1 MLAIPLIDA
10 GLFGQDPQV
19 PPTAEVYTEQ
29 TFRFLALPELW
40 VLGLVIIPGILLF
53 AWWCYGGLA
62 RLERRDRIVLSVVR
76 GLALLLCLVA
86 LFEPAF
92 ELIRYSTVRSQVHV
106 VVDDTASM
114 GRKDTYTD
122 PAQRAALAKAAG
134 VGDVSGLTRAELVA
148 KVLHRPQGLLDQ
160 LQSNHDLRLF
170 KFVRKP
176 IPVGSFSELTAR
188 GPRSPIGDALDLHL
202 GAAGATNVDAVILV
216 SDGRSN
222 VGQSPV
228 DVAGKFRGNDLPIFT
243 IGVGD
248 PNPPRN
254 VRITGPGG
262 PREALRLEEV
272 GFDVTVSAEG
282 NLAGRTVTVTLHGAR
297 DGGQSQVL
305 ETTTTTLLADGEPA
319 KVRLFRAF
327 EDAGDWTLRFEVTA
341 LPEETTTDDN
351 VDVRFLR
358 VNDERIRVLYVDGY
372 PRWDY
377 RYVKNALL
385 RVDPSIEAQVYLF
398 DASRDFIQEHSKHL
412 EPLREL
418 PRTKE
423 ELFKYHVVLLGDVLP
438 EQLAPT
444 EDRRQE
450 WLQLLT
456 QFVEY
461 GGGLGVVWGEWAMPE
476 RYRSTPLEDL
486 LPVVLEEPDRL
497 VGHDWSEPFLPRL
510 ENSLL
515 PHDIVLLQR
524 ESELNERLWREGLA
538 PLVAYYPVQQAK
550 AGATVVLR
558 HPTDENRFGKRPL
571 IVTGDVPR
579 GRVMFLATDETW
591 RWRDP
596 YGEKYHDA
604 FWRNVVRHLA
614 AGRLR
619 RRDDRVDLRV
629 DKVIVETGEQ
639 VKISLQLLDTELS
652 VRRGS
657 EQAVFFRKADG
668 QPERRMLQAATGAND
683 SGEFEGRFTMPD
695 PGVVSV
701 LVFEDDNPQGETL
714 AREDILV
721 KVPDVEMARSSQ
733 DRETLEQIAAASKD
747 GFYSLLGDLDR
758 LAAVFKERKP
768 YETEVDRSTRPLWD
782 HWWTLAGVL
791 ALLTIEWLLRKR
803 VRLV

>member
-1 MLAIPLIDA
+1 MTHLLAMLGSALQGTQNP
-10 GLFGQDPQV
+10 V
-19 PPTAEVYTEQ
+19 PAAVYEEE

-40 VLGLVIIPGILLF
+40 VLGLVIVPGILLF
-53 AWWCYGGLA
+53 SWWCYGGLA
-62 RLERRDRIVLSVVR
+62 RLEAKDRAILSVLR
-76 GLALLLCLVA
+76 GLALLLCLLA
-86 LFEPAF
+86 LFQPAF
-92 ELIRYSTVRSQVHV
+92 ERVRYSTVRSQVHV
-106 VVDDTASM
+106 LVDDTASM
-114 GRKDTYTD
+114 GRKDTYSD
-122 PAQRAALAKAAG
+122 PAQRQALVAATGIDNIA
-134 VGDVSGLTRAELVA
+134 GLTRTELVA
-148 KVLHRPQGLLDQ
+148 KVLHRSQGLLTQ
-160 LQSNHDLRLF
+160 LQTNHDVRLF

-176 IPVGSFSELTAR
+176 IPVGDFTELTAR

-202 GAAGATNVDAVILV
+202 GAAGAANVDAVILV

-228 DVAGKFRGNDLPIFT
+228 EVAGKFRGNDLPIFT
-243 IGVGD
+243 VGVGD
-248 PNPPRN
+248 PNAPRN

-282 NLAGRTVTVTLHGAR
+282 NLEGRAVTVTMHGAR
-297 DGGQSQVL
+297 DGGPYQVL
-305 ETTTTTLLADGEPA
+305 DTTTTTLLADAQPA

-358 VNDERIRVLYVDGY
+358 VNDERIRVLYFEGY

-377 RYVKNALL
+377 RYLKNALL

-398 DASRDFIQEHSKHL
+398 DASRDFIQEHSAHL

-423 ELFKYHVVLLGDVLP
+423 ELAKYHVILLGDVLP

-450 WLQLLT
+450 WLHLLT
-456 QFVEY
+456 EFVEY
-461 GGGLGVVWGEWAMPE
+461 GGGLGVIWGEWAMPE

-486 LPVVLEEPDRL
+486 LPVVLEEPDRQA
-497 VGHDWSEPFLPRL
+497 GADWSEPFLPRL
-510 ENSLL
+510 ENALV

-524 ESELNERLWREGLA
+524 DQELNDRLWRDGLA
-538 PLVAYYPVQQAK
+538 PLVAYYQVQQAK

-579 GRVMFLATDETW
+579 GRVLFLATDETW

-629 DKVIVETGEQ
+629 DRVIVETGEQ
-639 VKISLQLLDTELS
+639 VKVSLQLLDAELS
-652 VRRGS
+652 ARQGH

-668 QPERRMLQAATGAND
+668 QPERRMLQAVTAAGE
-683 SGEFEGRFTMPD
+683 SGEFESRFTMQD

-714 AREDILV
+714 AREDVLV

-747 GFYSLLGDLDR
+747 GFYSLLGDVDK
-758 LAAVFKERKP
+758 LAAVFKDRKP

-791 ALLTIEWLLRKR
+791 CLLTVEWLLRKR